1 MEIRRVVLGVEANG
15 KSGVLSDEPAARNS
29 AFKTVPGFA
38 ATLLW
43 STTAASEAGK
53 KGAFSDPTLE
63 ANFLPGP
70 GESRLMFVTFP
81 PDAVMMRADFDGV
94 AFGAEFGQLLPGLAE
109 TFEPDVPGM
118 HTTDSI
124 DYDVVLDG
132 EIVLELDDGKE
143 VTLKK
148 HDVAVQQGNRH
159 AWRNK
164 GNKPATM
171 LFVLMGKRRAS

>member
-1 MEIRRVVLGVEANG
+1 MKVRRVVLGVGDSG
-15 KSGVLSDEPAARNS
+15 KADVLSDAEAQRIS
-29 AFKTVPGFA
+29 AFKSVPGFD

-43 STTAASEAGK
+43 STSSHSEAGSK
-53 KGAFSDPTLE
+53 AAFSDPTVQ
-63 ANFLPGP
+63 ANFLPGV

-81 PDAVMMRADFDGV
+81 PDSVMMRDDFDGA

-109 TFEPDVPGM
+109 TFEPDAPGM

-132 EIVLELDDGKE
+132 EISLELDDGKE
-143 VTLKK
+143 VLLKK
-148 HDVAVQQGNRH
+148 HDVVVQQGNRH

-164 GNKPATM
+164 GDKPATM
-171 LFVLMGKRRAS
+171 LFVLMGKKRAD

>member
-1 MEIRRVVLGVEANG
+1 MKIRRVVLGVDATG
-15 KSGVLSDEPAARNS
+15 KSGVLSDAHAVRNS
-29 AFKTVPGFA
+29 VFETVPGFEA
-38 ATLLW
+38 NLLW
-43 STTAASEAGK
+43 STTAASEAGSQST
-53 KGAFSDPTLE
+53 FSDPTFE

-81 PDAVMMRADFDGV
+81 PDAVMMRPDFDGA
-94 AFGAEFGQLLPGLAE
+94 AFGAEFGRLLPGLAE
-109 TFEPDVPGM
+109 TFEPDAPGM

-132 EIVLELDDGKE
+132 EITLELDDGKE
-143 VTLKK
+143 VLLKK

-164 GNKPATM
+164 GDKPATM
-171 LFVLMGKRRAS
+171 LFVLMGKKRAA